1 MPDLAQQF
9 DKLGQLLPLIAPLLL
24 LQLALLV
31 LAVIDLFRDE
41 RQVRW
46 VSKPVWALII
56 FFVNIIGPLAYFFVG
71 REDA

>member
-1 MPDLAQQF
+1 MPDLAQQL

-31 LAVIDLFRDE
+31 LAAIDLFRDE

-56 FFVNIIGPLAYFFVG
+56 FFANIIGPLAYFFVG